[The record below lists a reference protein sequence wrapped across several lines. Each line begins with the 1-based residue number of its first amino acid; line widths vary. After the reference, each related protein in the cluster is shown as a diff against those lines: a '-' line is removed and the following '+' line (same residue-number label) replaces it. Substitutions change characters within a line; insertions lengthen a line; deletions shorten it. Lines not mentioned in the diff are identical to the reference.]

1 MLSCEGLNMSV
12 QTTNTCVLCL
22 STYYLVAVVEH
33 WQKNVQE
40 AFMNI

>member
-1 MLSCEGLNMSV
+1 MSV
-12 QTTNTCVLCL
+12 QTTNTCELSLPLMCLCL